1 MLTKMIEDE
10 VEVPGPRVGLHG
22 GVGRGEHSHEA
33 LKMRGVRPLR
43 AGQQTGKLKSE
54 LGKIKLTLCQR
65 QNNSKL

>member
-33 LKMRGVRPLR
+33 LQVGGVRPLR
-43 AGQQTGKLKSE
+43 AG
-54 LGKIKLTLCQR
+54 
-65 QNNSKL
+65 

>member
-1 MLTKMIEDE
+1 MIEDE

-43 AGQQTGKLKSE
+43 AGQQTGKLKSAQD
-54 LGKIKLTLCQR
+54 KIELTLCQI